1 MAKKMIAGPFEIG
14 SASTGNETRACR
26 LNEKIVEQT
35 SAAGAPISFAGA
47 GSAFLS

>member
-26 LNEKIVEQT
+26 LNGSSVGNT
-35 SAAGAPISFAGA
+35 SALP
-47 GSAFLS
+47 LHP